1 MVGNCLC
8 PIRNTSGKS
17 TRSLCFTLGFSG
29 YPQQSVRN
37 TRLPAAS
44 KVATMKK
51 ILSASLLALFAASVA
66 FPALAADLPSRKA
79 TPAYAAPAP
88 TWTGFYAGLNA
99 GGTWEN
105 SNSTYVTIWPTKDLS
120 GYWTTSSLLAGGLAT
135 DGASGFIGGGQ
146 AGYNWQQDLS
156 GFRFVAGFET
166 DIQGIAGNKG
176 AGYSPMSAVVLT
188 FSDHNNFNTYSTTSS
203 NNYLSYLGT
212 ARGRLGFLATP
223 TMLIYG
229 TGGLAYGQ
237 ANLSLYQ
244 FQQFGIAVGWS
255 SSTTSQT
262 LVGWAAGGGLEWMFM
277 PNWSAKAE
285 YLYYDLGR
293 QTTENQFVAYSPSGA
308 QWTYGS
314 YGRRAF
320 NGNIVRAGVNY
331 HFNWGRAPVV
341 ANY

>member
-1 MVGNCLC
+1 M
-8 PIRNTSGKS
+8 K
-17 TRSLCFTLGFSG
+17 TL
-29 YPQQSVRN
+29 VRP
-37 TRLPAAS
+37 LLAAL
-44 KVATMKK
+44 AAAFA
-51 ILSASLLALFAASVA
+51 LSAS
-66 FPALAADLPSRKA
+66 AADLSSRKA
-79 TPAYAAPAP
+79 APEYAPPAAA
-88 TWTGFYAGLNA
+88 WSGFYAGLNA
-99 GGTWEN
+99 GGTWGN
-105 SNSTYVTIWPTKDLS
+105 ANSTYVTIWPTKDLS

-135 DGASGFIGGGQ
+135 GGASGFIGGGQ
-146 AGYNWQQDLS
+146 AGYNWRQDLS
-156 GFRFVAGFET
+156 GFGFVAGFET

-176 AGYSPMSAVVLT
+176 VGYSPMSAVVLT
-188 FSDHNNFNTYSTTSS
+188 FSNHNDFKTYSTTSS

-212 ARGRLGFLATP
+212 ARGRVGFLATS

-237 ANLSLYQ
+237 ANLSLDQ

-285 YLYYDLGR
+285 YLYYDLGK

-331 HFNWGRAPVV
+331 HFNLGAAPVV
-341 ANY
+341 ASD